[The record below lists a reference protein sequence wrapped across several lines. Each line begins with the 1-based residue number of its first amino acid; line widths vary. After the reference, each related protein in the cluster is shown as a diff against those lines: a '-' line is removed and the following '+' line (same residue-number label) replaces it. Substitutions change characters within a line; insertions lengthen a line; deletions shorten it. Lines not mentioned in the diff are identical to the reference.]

1 MMVKTISKKNKYKK
15 AKGLSEAVK
24 IAEQKREEKGK
35 REKERYIHLNAEFQ
49 RTVRRGKKDLRD

>member
-24 IAEQKREEKGK
+24 IAEQKREEKGQ
-35 REKERYIHLNAEFQ
+35 REKERYIHLNAE
-49 RTVRRGKKDLRD
+49 